1 MEKEGV
7 KRFEEFL
14 RGRGLNLTG
23 QRRAIVEH
31 VFREHEHFTADG
43 LTQDLRNRGIRA
55 SKATVYR
62 TLALLLDSDLLES
75 HDFQQGFLFYEPK
88 LGQGHHDH
96 LFCVSCGEIR
106 EFQDERSEEL
116 QARVSKRAGYK
127 VLSHTHKV
135 FGLCPRCQGKGR
147 RNGTAQKRRS

>member
-1 MEKEGV
+1 MESEGV

-14 RGRGLNLTG
+14 KGRGLNLTG

-31 VFREHEHFTADG
+31 VFDDHEHFTADG
-43 LTQDLRNRGIRA
+43 LTQELRDRGIAA

-62 TLALLLDSDLLES
+62 TLALLLESDLLES

-88 LGQGHHDH
+88 FGQSHHDH
-96 LFCVSCGEIR
+96 LFCVSCGEIK
-106 EFQDERSEEL
+106 EFQDERIEEL
-116 QARVSKRAGYK
+116 QERVSKKAGYK

-135 FGLCPRCQGKGR
+135 FGLCPKCRGKGPP
-147 RNGTAQKRRS
+147 NGTAHGSRG